1 MVECSVPFF
10 PQRHAT
16 RALPVSTSPR
26 ESAAPPVALSTLRR
40 RWADVATRAG
50 TGLSWDGRRRSRS
63 KKSMADGDGKY
74 DEQRSHRLAFV
85 GVFQLL
91 KERHEG
97 PVLREMFE
105 CLAIALHAR
114 RPQAAPQWRRTEECQ
129 AFRRSS
135 PPFDPPGSYSGSCL
149 ARDGRDRVGGSL
161 VPASM
166 RGLRSGVV
174 SAMLRNVFA
183 RALYYAALARAKD
196 RCGLFCA
203 CDNK

>member
-1 MVECSVPFF
+1 MRTSQGSLPDLSSEGLTERLRLPTLTSVGPLWALITPSPCASVHAPPNDQRNTNPNQCRAAHSMVECSVPFF

-16 RALPVSTSPR
+16 RALPVSTLPR

-114 RPQAAPQWRRTEECQ
+114 RPQAAPQWRRTEERQ
-129 AFRRSS
+129 AFRRS
-135 PPFDPPGSYSGSCL
+135 F
-149 ARDGRDRVGGSL
+149 
-161 VPASM
+161 
-166 RGLRSGVV
+166 
-174 SAMLRNVFA
+174 
-183 RALYYAALARAKD
+183 AAL
-196 RCGLFCA
+196 
-203 CDNK
+203 